1 MTTFSLT
8 KAFTSLLHSLEGAS
22 RSDDFARVCATGH
35 LSTCPN
41 NGPTPCFWCAAATM
55 TPEVVAATALWNS
68 MTDAVN
74 SPISSW
80 PSAIRAR
87 MAIYDLAELPAPT
100 GTQALRFTGE
110 FFALVHDL
118 GRRLER
124 HLRSQGEKESDL
136 EHSARLAAAITALP
150 RMLTSPHLAPKDQGF
165 QTRLQ
170 AISSTKNL
178 DLETMAILTTEQR
191 LAGQFMEYG
200 RNGRA
205 LADLAGYLGDP
216 QVSPFQ
222 DLAWV
227 ASFYARRDQL
237 VALAEE
243 LIELEAPTI
252 KVVIPEVTQHY
263 RLSALQTLV
272 LRAQPIDWATTFI
285 HTTGGAGWKNSD
297 GDGYLVTPSVA
308 LALHVWKDRHCAS
321 AIGITEETP

>member
-1 MTTFSLT
+1 
-8 KAFTSLLHSLEGAS
+8 
-22 RSDDFARVCATGH
+22 
-35 LSTCPN
+35 
-41 NGPTPCFWCAAATM
+41 
-55 TPEVVAATALWNS
+55 
-68 MTDAVN
+68 
-74 SPISSW
+74 
-80 PSAIRAR
+80 
-87 MAIYDLAELPAPT
+87 MAIYDLTELPPPS
-100 GTQALRFTGE
+100 GTQALSFTVE
-110 FFALVHDL
+110 FFALIQQL
-118 GRRLER
+118 GQELER
-124 HLRSQGEKESDL
+124 HLRSQGEKKSEL

-150 RMLTSPHLAPKDQGF
+150 RMLTSPHLAPKDEGF
-165 QTRLQ
+165 TTRLQ

-205 LADLAGYLGDP
+205 LSDLARYLGDP

-227 ASFYARRDQL
+227 SSFYARRDQL
-237 VALAEE
+237 VELANELVNLEE
-243 LIELEAPTI
+243 PTI
-252 KVVIPEVTQHY
+252 AVHIPEVTQHY

-285 HTTGGAGWKNSD
+285 HTTGGAGWKNID
-297 GDGYLVTPSVA
+297 GDGYLVTPSIA